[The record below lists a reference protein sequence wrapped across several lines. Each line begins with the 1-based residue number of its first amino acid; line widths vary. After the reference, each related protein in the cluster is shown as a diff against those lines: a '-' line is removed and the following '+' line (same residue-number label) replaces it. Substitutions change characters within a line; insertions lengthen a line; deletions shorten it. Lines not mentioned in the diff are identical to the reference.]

1 MKTFELPFETKAS
14 TGFTHKVIIEKGD
27 FTSATNTQ
35 TLNLLAVPAGAIIS
49 NAAHKLVTP
58 LVSSDATLVSAAY
71 SLGNTALATSIMS
84 STETLGVHADEVFF
98 KAMTVTAPVA
108 ITAAS
113 QNIVAAF
120 TATSAKAL
128 NTVTA
133 GEIHVYLAV
142 ADTSKI

>member
-1 MKTFELPFETKAS
+1 MKVFELPAETKAA
-14 TGFTHKVIIEKGD
+14 TGFTHKAVVVASD

-35 TLNLLAVPAGAIIS
+35 TLSLLAVPAGSVIS

-71 SLGNTALATSIMS
+71 TLGNTASATSIMS
-84 STETLGVHADEVFF
+84 STESLGVHASDVSF

-113 QNIVAAF
+113 QSVVAAF
-120 TATSAKAL
+120 TATADKAL

-142 ADTSKI
+142 ADLNDL

>member
-1 MKTFELPFETKAS
+1 MKTYELPLETKAS
-14 TGFTHKVIIEKGD
+14 TGFTHKVIIEKAD

-35 TLNLLAVPAGAIIS
+35 TLSLFAVPAGTIIS

-58 LVSSDATLVSAAY
+58 LVSSDATLISAAY
-71 SLGNTALATSIMS
+71 SIGNTASAASVMS
-84 STETLGVHADEVFF
+84 STEVLGTATEVVH

-113 QNIVAAF
+113 QSVVAAF
-120 TATSAKAL
+120 TATADKAL

-133 GEIHVYLAV
+133 GEIHLYLSV
-142 ADTSKI
+142 ADTTKL